1 MWCPCG
7 TIQNLG
13 ILLFRALV
21 LRHGMPYLWLKDCHV
36 AALLAMTGRGASRGP
51 KTKPTRNAQYRES
64 SCDFIRG
71 SIGKPPGGCSCPEK
85 KYAAGRKKSAVRRKN
100 TQPGMR
106 KKPTDISDFCE
117 FFFYIV
123 CVILFKISP
132 SESTR
137 KSKFVCIFC
146 GLTSKKKENILKSA
160 NRYIAYRT
168 NEQEAEHHGSE
179 YKFCGRPV

>member
-1 MWCPCG
+1 MQLPG
-7 TIQNLG
+7 K
-13 ILLFRALV
+13 
-21 LRHGMPYLWLKDCHV
+21 H
-36 AALLAMTGRGASRGP
+36 SR
-51 KTKPTRNAQYRES
+51 TKK
-64 SCDFIRG
+64 
-71 SIGKPPGGCSCPEK
+71 IGCPEK
-85 KYAAGRKKSAVRRKN
+85 KYAAGEVEEASRYI
-100 TQPGMR
+100 G
-106 KKPTDISDFCE
+106 FYE

-132 SESTR
+132 SDSTR
-137 KSKFVCIFC
+137 KSRFVCIFC

>member
-1 MWCPCG
+1 MQLPG
-7 TIQNLG
+7 K
-13 ILLFRALV
+13 R
-21 LRHGMPYLWLKDCHV
+21 
-36 AALLAMTGRGASRGP
+36 SR
-51 KTKPTRNAQYRES
+51 TKK
-64 SCDFIRG
+64 
-71 SIGKPPGGCSCPEK
+71 IGCPEK
-85 KYAAGRKKSAVRRKN
+85 KYAAGEAEEASRYI
-100 TQPGMR
+100 G
-106 KKPTDISDFCE
+106 FFE

-123 CVILFKISP
+123 CVILFKILP
-132 SESTR
+132 SDSTR

>member
-1 MWCPCG
+1 MG
-7 TIQNLG
+7 TA
-13 ILLFRALV
+13 LFGKRTFFFYAAFPRDIAPHCFYQTFRSENRFV
-21 LRHGMPYLWLKDCHV
+21 LRTVPL
-36 AALLAMTGRGASRGP
+36 
-51 KTKPTRNAQYRES
+51 
-64 SCDFIRG
+64 
-71 SIGKPPGGCSCPEK
+71 GKPPGGCSCPES
-85 KYAAGRKKSAVRRKN
+85 AAGRKKSAVRRKN

-132 SESTR
+132 SDSTR